1 MAAFALV
8 LSNSGSILDAESRMH
23 PWFVPQAD
31 SFADQ
36 LNRYAK
42 TQGRQMRQAAQKI
55 TVDGPLKRVIATTD
69 QEIERVFGAVI
80 VLH

>member
-1 MAAFALV
+1 
-8 LSNSGSILDAESRMH
+8 
-23 PWFVPQAD
+23 
-31 SFADQ
+31 
-36 LNRYAK
+36 
-42 TQGRQMRQAAQKI
+42 MRQAAQKI